1 MVNWSSRQV
10 LTSTTDFDEVDSAD
24 TATVTVNYTMSD
36 NEGAAASAVAAI
48 TVNGVNDTP
57 VANDDTATT
66 DENTGV
72 NVDVLAND
80 TDVDGDDDSTNFS
93 LDSIDSITLS
103 GLSISTLA
111 TGSVTIVGGELVFA
125 PGTDFDELDSTD
137 TATVTV
143 NYTMSDN
150 EGAAASA
157 VATITVNG
165 VNDTPVA
172 NDDMATTGE
181 NTGVTVDVLANDTD
195 VDGDDDSTNF
205 SLDSIDSITLSG
217 LSISTLA
224 TGSVTIVGGELVFAP
239 GTDFDELD
247 STDTATVTV
256 NYTMSDNEKAAAS
269 AVATITVNGVND
281 APVAN
286 DDMATTDEN
295 TGVTVD
301 VPTIANDT
309 DVDGDDDSTNFSLD
323 SIDSITL
330 SGLSISTLATGSV
343 TIVGGE
349 LVFAPG
355 TDFDELDSTD
365 TATVTVNYTMSDDEG
380 ATASAVATIA
390 VNGVNDAPVANDDMA
405 TTDENTGVTV
415 DVLANDT
422 DVDGDDDSTNFSLDS
437 IDSITLSGLSIS
449 TLATG
454 SVTIVGGELVFA
466 PGTDFD
472 ELDSTD
478 TATVTVNYTI
488 E

>member
-1 MVNWSSRQV
+1 MGI
-10 LTSTTDFDEVDSAD
+10 STLATGSVTIVGGELVFAPGTDFVELDTSD

-36 NEGAAASAVAAI
+36 DEGATASAVATI

-256 NYTMSDNEKAAAS
+256 NYTMSDDEGVTAS
-269 AVATITVNGVND
+269 AVATIT
-281 APVAN
+281 
-286 DDMATTDEN
+286 
-295 TGVTVD
+295 
-301 VPTIANDT
+301 
-309 DVDGDDDSTNFSLD
+309 
-323 SIDSITL
+323 
-330 SGLSISTLATGSV
+330 
-343 TIVGGE
+343 
-349 LVFAPG
+349 
-355 TDFDELDSTD
+355 
-365 TATVTVNYTMSDDEG
+365 
-380 ATASAVATIA
+380 

-437 IDSITLSGLSIS
+437 IDSITVSGLSIS

-478 TATVTVNYTI
+478 TATVTVNYTS